1 MHFLNL
7 NRQMLAGFVALALAT
22 PARAVSFSFT
32 PLGDLPGGDFESRAF
47 GVSADGSVVVGESP
61 STSVV
66 PGLSTVASEAF
77 RWTNGGGLVGLG
89 DLPGGSFR
97 SYAIG
102 VSADGSVVVGAS
114 TGASNGEAFRWT
126 SGGGMVGLGDLPGGI
141 FISAAR
147 GVSADGTVVVGQ
159 GYSASGIE
167 AFRWTSGGGMVGL
180 GDLPG
185 GIFYS
190 IAWGVS
196 ADGSVVVGRGTS
208 PSVGLGLPTSG
219 ASEAFR
225 WTSGGGMVGLG
236 DLPGGGFFSSAFGV
250 SADGSVV
257 VGQGYSASGYE
268 AFRWTSGEGLV
279 GLGDLPGGGFDSEA
293 RGVSAD
299 GSVVVGQGYSASGY
313 EAFRW
318 TSGGGMV
325 SLRDLLVN
333 RGVTNLTDWMLTE
346 AQGVSADGRTIVGY
360 GINPDGNTEAWIA
373 TVPEPATITLAAT
386 GLACACLIAARRRRQ
401 RV

>member
-77 RWTNGGGLVGLG
+77 RWTNGG
-89 DLPGGSFR
+89 
-97 SYAIG
+97 
-102 VSADGSVVVGAS
+102 
-114 TGASNGEAFRWT
+114 
-126 SGGGMVGLGDLPGGI
+126 
-141 FISAAR
+141 
-147 GVSADGTVVVGQ
+147 
-159 GYSASGIE
+159 
-167 AFRWTSGGGMVGL
+167 
-180 GDLPG
+180 
-185 GIFYS
+185 
-190 IAWGVS
+190 
-196 ADGSVVVGRGTS
+196 
-208 PSVGLGLPTSG
+208 
-219 ASEAFR
+219 
-225 WTSGGGMVGLG
+225 
-236 DLPGGGFFSSAFGV
+236 
-250 SADGSVV
+250 
-257 VGQGYSASGYE
+257 
-268 AFRWTSGEGLV
+268 GLV